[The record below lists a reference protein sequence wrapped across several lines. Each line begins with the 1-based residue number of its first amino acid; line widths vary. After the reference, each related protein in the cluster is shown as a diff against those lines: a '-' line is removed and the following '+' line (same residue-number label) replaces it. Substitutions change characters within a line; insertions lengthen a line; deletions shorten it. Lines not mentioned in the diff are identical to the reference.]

1 MSQRTNAAGDLNWLL
16 EDLVQRVVDIRHA
29 VLLSADGLLVASSA
43 SLGRADAEHL
53 SAVAS
58 GFQSLARGAGRHF
71 EGGTVRQTVVEM
83 ETGFLF
89 VTAAGYGANLAV
101 VSTAACDV
109 GLVAFEMNLLI
120 QRVGH
125 SLATV
130 SRSAMHEPFAP
141 TADPLFEHQG
151 RA

>member
-1 MSQRTNAAGDLNWLL
+1 MIQRTSAVGDLNWLL
-16 EDLVQRVVDIRHA
+16 EDLVQRVADIRHGI
-29 VLLSADGLLVASSA
+29 LLSADGLLIAASA
-43 SLGRADAEHL
+43 GLERADAEHL

-71 EGGTVRQTVVEM
+71 EGGAVRQTVVELD
-83 ETGFLF
+83 TGFLF

-101 VSTAACDV
+101 VSIAGCDV

-120 QRVGH
+120 QRVGK

-130 SRSAMHEPFAP
+130 SRSSPHQAP
-141 TADPLFEHQG
+141 APAADRLFQQG

>member
-1 MSQRTNAAGDLNWLL
+1 MSQRTSPAGDLNWLL
-16 EDLVQRVVDIRHA
+16 EDLVQRVADIRHA

-43 SLGRADAEHL
+43 ALSRADGEHL

-71 EGGTVRQTVVEM
+71 DNGAVRQTVVEM
-83 ETGFLF
+83 DTGFLF
-89 VTAAGYGANLAV
+89 VTTAGHGANLTV
-101 VSTAACDV
+101 VAFAGCDV

-120 QRVGH
+120 QRVGQ

-130 SRSAMHEPFAP
+130 SRSPLRQPATV
-141 TADPLFEHQG
+141 TADPLFQ
-151 RA
+151 RQD

>member
-1 MSQRTNAAGDLNWLL
+1 MTQRTTASADLAWLL
-16 EDLVQRVVDIRHA
+16 EDLVQRVADIRHA
-29 VLLSADGLLVASSA
+29 VLLSADGLLVAA
-43 SLGRADAEHL
+43 SDDLDRADAEHL

-71 EGGTVRQTVVEM
+71 AGGTVRQTVVELD
-83 ETGFLF
+83 TGFLF

-101 VSTAACDV
+101 VAVEGCDV

-120 QRVGH
+120 QRVGQ

-130 SRSAMHEPFAP
+130 SRSRAHTPPPPAP
-141 TADPLFEHQG
+141 DPLFQSRG
-151 RA
+151 

>member
-1 MSQRTNAAGDLNWLL
+1 MSQRTSAAGDLNWLL
-16 EDLVQRVVDIRHA
+16 EDLVQRVPDIRHT
-29 VLLSADGLLVASSA
+29 VLLSADGLLVASSNDLA
-43 SLGRADAEHL
+43 RADAEHL

-71 EGGTVRQTVVEM
+71 QGGTVRQTVVELD
-83 ETGFLF
+83 TGFLF

-101 VSTAACDV
+101 VAVEGCDV

-120 QRVGH
+120 QRVGQ

-130 SRSAMHEPFAP
+130 SRSRLHPPPAP
-141 TADPLFEHQG
+141 TPDPLFQPQG
-151 RA
+151 

>member
-1 MSQRTNAAGDLNWLL
+1 MTERTSAAGDLNWLL
-16 EDLVQRVVDIRHA
+16 EDLVQRVADIRHA
-29 VLLSADGLLVASSA
+29 VLLSADGLLIASSA
-43 SLGRADAEHL
+43 GLDRADAEHL

-71 EGGTVRQTVVEM
+71 DGGSVRQTVVEM
-83 ETGFLF
+83 DNWFFF

-101 VSTAACDV
+101 MAASSSDV

-120 QRVGH
+120 QRVGQ

-130 SRSAMHEPFAP
+130 SRSPLQQAP
-141 TADPLFEHQG
+141 APATDPLFQQQD
-151 RA
+151 

>member
-1 MSQRTNAAGDLNWLL
+1 MSQRTSAAGDLNWLL
-16 EDLVQRVVDIRHA
+16 EDLVQRVPDIRHT

-43 SLGRADAEHL
+43 DLDRADAEHL

-71 EGGTVRQTVVEM
+71 QGGTVRQTVVELD
-83 ETGFLF
+83 TGFLF
-89 VTAAGYGANLAV
+89 VTAAGHGANLAV
-101 VSTAACDV
+101 VAVEGCDV

-120 QRVGH
+120 QRVGQ

-130 SRSAMHEPFAP
+130 SRSRLHPPPAP
-141 TADPLFEHQG
+141 APDPLFQTQG
-151 RA
+151 